1 MLDDILASM
10 KVMGKLR
17 VFVIFL
23 NIVVMLSCVYNLVD
37 MGFFA
42 AHGSRFHYDPNRAAI
57 MWYLIIIS
65 SLSIFC
71 ISKPLQTRIAREPS
85 LFSLWLKRKRFEHLA
100 KIKELEK

>member
-1 MLDDILASM
+1 MLDDILESM
-10 KVMGKLR
+10 KVLGKLR

-23 NIVVMLSCVYNLVD
+23 NLVLIILCAYNLVD

-42 AHGSRFHYDPNRAAI
+42 KYGSRFPYDPNRAAM

-71 ISKPLQTRIAREPS
+71 ISKPLQKKITREPS
-85 LFSLWLKRKRFEHLA
+85 IFSLWLKRKRLEHLA
-100 KIKELEK
+100 KIEELEK